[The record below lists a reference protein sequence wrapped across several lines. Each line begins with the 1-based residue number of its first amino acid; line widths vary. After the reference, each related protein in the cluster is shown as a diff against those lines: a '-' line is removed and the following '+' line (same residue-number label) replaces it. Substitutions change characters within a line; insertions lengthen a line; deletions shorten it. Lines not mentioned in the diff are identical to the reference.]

1 MSRVPATELAAKI
14 RAGDQTSLARGI
26 TLIES
31 ARADDQQ
38 LAEALLEELAPDTG
52 AAWRVGISGVPGVG
66 KSTLIDA
73 LGCWL
78 IERDHRVA
86 VLAIDPSSTISGGS
100 IMGDKT
106 QMARLSKLDDA
117 YVRPTPSAQ
126 TLGGVASR
134 TREAMLLC
142 DAAGFDVVMVETV
155 GVGQSETAVADMV
168 DCFVVLMLPGAGT
181 ELQGIKKGI
190 LELADIVAVNKAD
203 GDNLSEAR
211 EAVAEYSAALR
222 YPRAEAT
229 DWRRRAVMTSAATG
243 AGMPEIWALVEE
255 HRATLVGSG
264 ELEERRRGQ
273 RIHWMWGLIEEALIR
288 DFRSQAESSGAAA
301 SIEQLLL
308 DGEVTPR
315 RASRQLIA
323 RLTGEPDSH

>member
-1 MSRVPATELAAKI
+1 MPTIELATNI
-14 RAGDQTSLARGI
+14 RAGERSSLARGI

-38 LAEALLEELAPDTG
+38 LAEELLEELAPDTG
-52 AAWRVGISGVPGVG
+52 SAWRVGISGVPGVG

-78 IERDHRVA
+78 VEQGHCVA
-86 VLAIDPSSTISGGS
+86 VLAIDPSSTLSGGS

-106 QMARLSKLDDA
+106 QMARLSKLDNA

-142 DAAGFDVVMVETV
+142 DAAGFDVVIIETV
-155 GVGQSETAVADMV
+155 GVGQSETVVADMV
-168 DCFVVLMLPGAGT
+168 DCFVVLMLPGAGD

-203 GDNLSEAR
+203 GDNVGPAR

-222 YPRAEAT
+222 YPRVEPSA
-229 DWRRRAVMTSAATG
+229 WRRRAAMTSAVTG
-243 AGMPEIWALVEE
+243 AGIPEIWALVEE
-255 HRATLVGSG
+255 HRATLTESG
-264 ELEERRRGQ
+264 ELAERRRRQ
-273 RIHWMWGLIEEALIR
+273 RIRWMWGIVEETLIR
-288 DFRSQAESSGAAA
+288 DFRSRAESS
-301 SIEQLLL
+301 EQVATTERLLL

-323 RLTGEPDSH
+323 QLAGEPDSH